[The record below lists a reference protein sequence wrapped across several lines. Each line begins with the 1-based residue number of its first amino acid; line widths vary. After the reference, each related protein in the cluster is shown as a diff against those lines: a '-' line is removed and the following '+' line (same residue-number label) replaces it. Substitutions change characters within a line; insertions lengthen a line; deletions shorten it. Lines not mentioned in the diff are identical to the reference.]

1 MISSHRR
8 KTSADVAGKP
18 EENYQR
24 ADYWKAA
31 LVVFLVLVLRLR
43 SQWFLL
49 KPDLVTFDLRAL
61 GVSWK
66 VDILVPDL
74 VSFDL

>member
-31 LVVFLVLVLRLR
+31 LVVFLVLVLVLRLR

-61 GVSWK
+61 AVSWK
-66 VDILVPDL
+66 GGGPGA
-74 VSFDL
+74 